1 MDQTTCTTSGLICKT
16 GFVLL
21 ALLAAWLYL
30 AHFEHAVWPGK
41 CTGVNMKVDKGQ
53 VVATQLQGNTLA
65 LTVTFPD
72 QKVTKVIV
80 YDYCKGQVLNSVE
93 AAW

>member
-16 GFVLL
+16 ACVLL
-21 ALLAAWLYL
+21 ALLAVWFYF
-30 AHFEHAVWPGK
+30 AHFEHAIWPGK
-41 CTGVNMKVDKGQ
+41 CTGVDMKVEKGQ
-53 VVATQLQGNTLA
+53 VVAAQLQENALA

-80 YDYCKGQVLNSVE
+80 YDYCKGQVLNTVE